1 MKPSAA
7 KRLFQIAIKNTCG
20 ANNGTRQT
28 SIYVLSLS
36 WRRQNGAMEDKIV
49 VKWERKK
56 ENTIGPQE
64 NSELTLIANGLWEQ
78 IVSFFPFAVV
88 CNTHSSLY
96 MRKSAV
102 SLELDGL

>member
-1 MKPSAA
+1 
-7 KRLFQIAIKNTCG
+7 
-20 ANNGTRQT
+20 
-28 SIYVLSLS
+28 
-36 WRRQNGAMEDKIV
+36 MEDKIV

-102 SLELDGL
+102 SLELDGLWAHGRNSVVPDSLLPFFLLFDSSFD